1 MEIIYV
7 LAKCN
12 LVRRISAKIKE
23 RYLIKNLKFTF
34 FSMIFA
40 LIAIHTLLRL
50 PICVQNANKKS
61 ALKLFNN
68 GLKSS
73 K

>member
-1 MEIIYV
+1 
-7 LAKCN
+7 
-12 LVRRISAKIKE
+12 
-23 RYLIKNLKFTF
+23 
-34 FSMIFA
+34 MIFA
-40 LIAIHTLLRL
+40 LIAIHTLPRL
-50 PICVQNANKKS
+50 PIYVQNANKKS

>member
-1 MEIIYV
+1 
-7 LAKCN
+7 
-12 LVRRISAKIKE
+12 
-23 RYLIKNLKFTF
+23 
-34 FSMIFA
+34 MIFA
-40 LIAIHTLLRL
+40 LIAIHTPLRL

-61 ALKLFNN
+61 DLKLFNN

>member
-1 MEIIYV
+1 
-7 LAKCN
+7 
-12 LVRRISAKIKE
+12 
-23 RYLIKNLKFTF
+23 
-34 FSMIFA
+34 MIFA
-40 LIAIHTLLRL
+40 LIAILTLLRL
-50 PICVQNANKKS
+50 PIYVQNANKKS